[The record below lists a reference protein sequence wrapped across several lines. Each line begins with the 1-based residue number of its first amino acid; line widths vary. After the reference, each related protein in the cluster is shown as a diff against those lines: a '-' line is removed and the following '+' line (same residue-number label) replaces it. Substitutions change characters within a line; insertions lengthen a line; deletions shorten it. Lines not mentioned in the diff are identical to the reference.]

1 MNNEAKR
8 KRIEAFNNVYYSN
21 NKNWNK
27 NWKLQRLPDWIDFY
41 GTTLQQELN
50 NGLPEYYRKF
60 KQGTIVMVNYG
71 VTVGSEMAGMHFAIV
86 LSKNDTKYKRDII
99 VVPLSSKFHKGYTKL
114 GYELLQGVKKMFT
127 IRIKEC
133 KHKINSLQKR
143 LEAFKKTNTP
153 PKIEFTDEEYKF
165 LNDIPFTDEESK
177 FLSDIQLP
185 QPKTPDIN
193 TFSDIFR
200 AEKYEISYII
210 NKIKSTDSWE
220 QYKNIFAYVSYMDT
234 TLSFHQQVINE
245 LNQLQNEVN
254 EIEKLQKK
262 IDKYNKES
270 YANTNAIRSISK
282 LRVAKFSKYSI
293 TGNVMISD
301 DKLLKIKE
309 KIFKTI
315 D

>member
-1 MNNEAKR
+1 MKNEAKR
-8 KRIEAFNNVYYSN
+8 KKIVAFNNVYYSN
-21 NKNWNK
+21 NKNW
-27 NWKLQRLPDWIDFY
+27 KLKRLPDWIDFY
-41 GTTLQQELN
+41 GTALQQELN
-50 NGLPEYYRKF
+50 NGLPKYYRKF

-114 GYELLQGVKKMFT
+114 GYELLQGVQKLFT
-127 IRIKEC
+127 IRIEEC

-153 PKIEFTDEEYKF
+153 PKIE
-165 LNDIPFTDEESK
+165 FTDEESK

-245 LNQLQNEVN
+245 LNQLQSEVN

-282 LRVAKFSKYSI
+282 LRVAKFTKYSI

>member
-8 KRIEAFNNVYYSN
+8 KKIATFNNVYYSD
-21 NKNWNK
+21 NK

-50 NGLPEYYRKF
+50 NGLPKYYRKF

-114 GYELLQGVKKMFT
+114 GYELLQGVQKLFT
-127 IRIKEC
+127 IRIEEC
-133 KHKINSLQKR
+133 NNKINSLQKR
-143 LEAFKKTNTP
+143 LETFDKTNTS
-153 PKIEFTDEEYKF
+153 PKIKLTDEEF
-165 LNDIPFTDEESK
+165 N
-177 FLSDIQLP
+177 FLSDNQLQP
-185 QPKTPDIN
+185 PKTPDIN
-193 TFSDIFR
+193 TFSDIVR
-200 AEKYEISYII
+200 AENNEISYIS
-210 NKIKSTDSWE
+210 KIKSTDSWE
-220 QYKNIFAYVSYMDT
+220 QHKNIFAYVSYMDT

-245 LNQLQNEVN
+245 LNQLHSEVN
-254 EIEKLQKK
+254 EIEKLLKK
-262 IDKYNKES
+262 IEKYNKES

-282 LRVAKFSKYSI
+282 LRVAKFTKYSI